1 VLSPWGL
8 LAFGGLRSGLVDER
22 TGLEERVWRMDLWS
36 WRWLPITTD
45 DVTIGTGPVQ
55 AHKHREEGQLSG
67 RGDVFPAVF
76 EEVPSVARFLTAAA
90 LVGEYAGKV
99 VDETGYAVPMEH
111 EWPAIYTFGGDDT
124 ARTFNGDLRRLE
136 LHGLAAEYASSPSA
150 STASSPDD
158 GSTSSGVFDPEAKR
172 HERCDWRLY
181 SNSTADRLWEANCM
195 ASSYAIFDSPTCT
208 LRDILQRAWC
218 TQEFQSISYL

>member
-1 VLSPWGL
+1 MQIHKQIIQCHRLVLP
-8 LAFGGLRSGLVDER
+8 LR
-22 TGLEERVWRMDLWS
+22 
-36 WRWLPITTD
+36 P
-45 DVTIGTGPVQ
+45 Q
-55 AHKHREEGQLSG
+55 EGQLSG

-124 ARTFNGDLRRLE
+124 ARSFNGDLRRLE
-136 LHGLAAEYASSPSA
+136 LHGLAAEYVGIHSPFVSPSRPLPSPILSSFILSVFVPFCNRYASSPSA

-181 SNSTADRLWEANCM
+181 SNSTADRLWGANCM
-195 ASSYAIFDSPTCT
+195 ADSYAIFDSPTCT